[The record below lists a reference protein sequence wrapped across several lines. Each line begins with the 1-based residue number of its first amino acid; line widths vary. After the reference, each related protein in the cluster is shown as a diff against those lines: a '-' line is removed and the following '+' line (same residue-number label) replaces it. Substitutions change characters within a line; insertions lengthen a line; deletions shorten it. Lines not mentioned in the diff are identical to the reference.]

1 MTHSPVVDGDRPTEG
16 TGARVELRD
25 LDGAALLVRV
35 RWMARLWINTHT
47 GKGRGST
54 HGAAGAARLVLTVR
68 RGSALGAAA
77 VVHVGWVVWCCVVEW

>member
-25 LDGAALLVRV
+25 LDGAA
-35 RWMARLWINTHT
+35 
-47 GKGRGST
+47 
-54 HGAAGAARLVLTVR
+54 GAAGTARLVLTVR